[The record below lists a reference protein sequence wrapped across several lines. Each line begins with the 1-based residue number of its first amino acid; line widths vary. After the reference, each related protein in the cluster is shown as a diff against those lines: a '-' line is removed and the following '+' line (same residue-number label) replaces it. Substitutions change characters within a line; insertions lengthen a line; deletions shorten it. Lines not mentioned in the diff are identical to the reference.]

1 MSNLHV
7 TLIPCRSVRVRGG
20 LTYLSGISNITWSDE
35 TLPFV
40 VPKASVFVRL
50 TGKQVV
56 GEYALMLLSPGGEVM
71 RSETR
76 TIAPFDIAGIS
87 EGRFDLTWLALPQTG
102 RYTLKLETGGA
113 EAGSCPLI
121 VL

>member
-1 MSNLHV
+1 MKGLHV
-7 TLIPCRSVRVRGG
+7 TLIPCRSVRNRGG
-20 LTYLSGISNITWSDE
+20 LMYVSGISNIIWSEE

-50 TGKQVV
+50 TGKQVG
-56 GEYALMLLSPGGEVM
+56 GEYTLSLLSPGGDALL
-71 RSETR
+71 SETR

-87 EGRFDLTWLALPQTG
+87 EDWFDLTWLALPQTG
-102 RYTLKLETGGA
+102 RYTLKLEIGGA

>member
-1 MSNLHV
+1 MSDLHV
-7 TLIPCRSVRVRGG
+7 TLIPCRSVRFRGG
-20 LTYLSGISNITWSDE
+20 LTYLSGISNIIWSAE

-50 TGKQVV
+50 AGKQVV
-56 GEYALMLLSPGGEVM
+56 GEYTLMLLSPGGEVM

-87 EGRFDLTWLALPQTG
+87 EDWFDLTWLALPQTG
-102 RYTLKLETGGA
+102 RYTLKLEIGGA